1 MFLWTKHF
9 KRVLSDGKVKKEF
22 LNQSFNLN
30 PLFGLIKV
38 VLIYAKVLT
47 KIVNKGEDV
56 NAVLSNGEPPVCE
69 AVKNASKDVLSVLIK
84 GKAGDDTVIIENN
97 RLETVEKNVRLTTLV
112 LYVIYLNALLYRI
125 LRLMIYYSQSI

>member
-84 GKAGDDTVIIENN
+84 GKAGDNTVIIENN
-97 RLETVEKNVRLTTLV
+97 RLETAEKNVGLTTLV
-112 LYVIYLNALLYRI
+112 LYVIYLNALLY
-125 LRLMIYYSQSI
+125 